1 MEVKNTEQATAT
13 EQTVATKVETI
24 RERLVREER
33 EAQERRVAEMRAER
47 EARDRA
53 AKEMEA
59 ERRRAEA
66 ERKAKAE
73 ADAKRRAEQAAADAA
88 ARKERNAA
96 LRAKE
101 IERLEK
107 AYVLFE
113 RAANFLD
120 ELDAAEREGLN
131 MGTTYRSEVEKLR
144 QAVTYS
150 RDTARQYL
158 INPAERFR
166 YLRIDD

>member
-1 MEVKNTEQATAT
+1 MARDKT
-13 EQTVATKVETI
+13 ETI

-33 EAQERRVAEMRAER
+33 EAQEKRVAEMRAER
-47 EARDRA
+47 EARERA
-53 AKEMEA
+53 EA
-59 ERRRAEA
+59 EAAESRRKAEA

-73 ADAKRRAEQAAADAA
+73 AEAKTRAEQARRDAA

-131 MGTTYRSEVEKLR
+131 LGTTYQREVEKLR
-144 QAVTYS
+144 RAVTYN
-150 RDTARQYL
+150 RDTAKRHL